1 MIKKVLASMFIGY
14 LVFVLVM
21 WFFSAQQI
29 KQTCQQI
36 PMGMPVSKLEP
47 ILDSL
52 YLTKIMRRSSEQK
65 TQTILLHSP
74 YSMGR
79 YTCQIQHD
87 GQQVTHV
94 NYQHLD

>member
-1 MIKKVLASMFIGY
+1 MFIGY

-52 YLTKIMRRSSEQK
+52 HLTKIMRRSSNRK
-65 TQTILLHSP
+65 YKLFCCIAP
-74 YSMGR
+74 IAIGAM
-79 YTCQIQHD
+79 
-87 GQQVTHV
+87 QQ
-94 NYQHLD
+94 NSLYFLF